1 MEVLYDV
8 RSRHS
13 VAGIAMAR
21 TLGTTA
27 RYGVHGLTYHV
38 LCAALLASACTGG
51 NRADGAADSALG
63 VPGSDSARRHDSGTA
78 STTTTVT
85 TTTVTTATGTVTSD
99 SVVARRDSAPILLLA
114 ADSAA
119 GEWLYH
125 NSRGRCITCHGARGV
140 GGGSLGP
147 SLRDSVW
154 IDIDGSPS
162 GIASIIKDGVA
173 EPKGGTARMP
183 AFGRQL
189 DPTQVSRIAVYV
201 YSLSHR
207 GAMAKDSASARAAA
221 GQ

>member
-1 MEVLYDV
+1 MT
-8 RSRHS
+8 
-13 VAGIAMAR
+13 R
-21 TLGTTA
+21 TLGSSA
-27 RYGVHGLTYHV
+27 RKGLRRHV
-38 LCAALLASACTGG
+38 PPVLLAVVLGSCTGG
-51 NRADGAADSALG
+51 NRADGAADSALT
-63 VPGSDSARRHDSGTA
+63 VPGSDSIHRDSSVV
-78 STTTTVT
+78 STTTTVS
-85 TTTVTTATGTVTSD
+85 TTTVTTATGSLTPTDSIVTP
-99 SVVARRDSAPILLLA
+99 RDSAPILLLA

-154 IDIDGSPS
+154 LDTDGSPS
-162 GIASIIKDGVA
+162 GIASVIRDGVA
-173 EPKGGTARMP
+173 EPKVGTARMP

-189 DPTQVSRIAVYV
+189 DATQVSRIAVYV